1 MRERGGEPVATDEPT
16 VIAKALLDAIVVENN
31 QGDARL
37 ANSASTDESDRSEV
51 FCQTDDFLVQ
61 FATAKVGSRWWRW
74 RFPGRTRC
82 ERKTPVPLLSR
93 GS

>member
-16 VIAKALLDAIVVENN
+16 VIAKTLLDAIVVEDN

-51 FCQTDDFLVQ
+51 FCQTDDLLDQ
-61 FATAKVGSRWWRW
+61 LTTSEMGSRWLR
-74 RFPGRTRC
+74 R
-82 ERKTPVPLLSR
+82 
-93 GS
+93 

>member
-16 VIAKALLDAIVVENN
+16 VIAKTLLDAIVVEDN

-51 FCQTDDFLVQ
+51 FCQTDDLLDQ
-61 FATAKVGSRWWRW
+61 LTTSEMGPRWLR
-74 RFPGRTRC
+74 R
-82 ERKTPVPLLSR
+82 
-93 GS
+93 